1 MNKKF
6 LRKCDVVYNAPALAE
21 YSVRIEAGFVL
32 SDSTSLEEIPE
43 LPSDGGF

>member
-1 MNKKF
+1 MKKAF
-6 LRKCDVVYNAPALAE
+6 LNNSDCGYTAPVLDEVA
-21 YSVRIEAGFVL
+21 VRIEAGFVL